1 MFALCKKM
9 GLLVSPRMVTNYS
22 EVVESYME
30 DDYSEVAEPYMKDD
44 YLASKGRIITS
55 VPIVRGIES

>member
-1 MFALCKKM
+1 ME
-9 GLLVSPRMVTNYS
+9 NDYS
-22 EVVESYME
+22 EVVKSYME
-30 DDYSEVAEPYMKDD
+30 DDYSEVVESYMKND